1 MKNQPSAR
9 AYLADK
15 FWTEVVA
22 VLSPG
27 KELRPEHYLVRLS
40 AEDLQK
46 LRAAL
51 ACSGSYAERR
61 LLCPPRTGG
70 ATDGELPPVSL
81 LCEINQAIRQANVLR
96 EMQTQALAEAAAKGR
111 CKELGL
117 DPALTN
123 AVVRIVGEE
132 ALDQKAKEQVGDFAI
147 SAAQVLLMAE
157 GMRTKG
163 KQEDLKIELKKQAE
177 SRATE
182 QLKLEREKFQIAACE
197 FFLAWF
203 KDKKAQEIANSTASN
218 AEKISQLRL
227 EYFKDVDALQKSGKV
242 VLPE

>member
-40 AEDLQK
+40 AEDLEK

-51 ACSGSYAERR
+51 ACSGSYVERR
-61 LLCPPRTGG
+61 LLCPPRMGG
-70 ATDGELPPVSL
+70 VTDGELPPVSL

-96 EMQTQALAEAAAKGR
+96 EMQTQQLAEAAAKGR

-117 DPALTN
+117 DQSLTN

-132 ALDQKAKEQVGDFAI
+132 ALDQKAKEQVGTFAI
-147 SAAQVLLMAE
+147 SAANVLLLAE

-163 KQEDLKIELKKQAE
+163 KQEEVKI
-177 SRATE
+177 
-182 QLKLEREKFQIAACE
+182 QLR
-197 FFLAWF
+197 
-203 KDKKAQEIANSTASN
+203 KDKIKLDERHLALLEKKAAQADAAKGI
-218 AEKISQLRL
+218 L
-227 EYFKDVDALQKSGKV
+227 ENKELTLAQREARMREVFGAR
-242 VLPE
+242 